1 VLKTI
6 VGASRGQV
14 WDAWTTEKGIKS
26 FLAPSCNIDFRA
38 NSDSIDGF
46 RVSELPVGYMLNVY
60 ERCMVVLREVARM
73 QTMAR
78 PKLFGSLISE
88 VLNRDLCTFCGAC
101 VASCPVYILQMQDE
115 KPTMKGK
122 CELCQVCYY
131 SCSAAEFRKDEVEQA
146 IFGRARTA
154 DEPIGIYKTIANA
167 RSRRQEILQKSQ
179 DGGVV
184 TSILGYAL
192 ESGRAD
198 AAVVTGIDKETPWKS
213 IPSVAVDYADVLS
226 AAGTKYTPSPTL
238 IGLMSAAQEYAKEK
252 IAIVGTPCQIRSYRK
267 MQTSLLG
274 ARKLASAVS
283 LAIGLFC
290 MESYRYDQLIR
301 DYLRTKGVDVSKV
314 SRFAIKKGKF
324 RVTIEEQEV
333 LTVPIKELDEFV
345 RSSCKVCED
354 FTAEFADIS
363 VGGVG
368 CPEGWC
374 TVIARTSCGEEFLS
388 GAEQSGW
395 IEMKQMDPGKSGM
408 EQVLR
413 NSARKKTS
421 LQQGQ
426 SAPSAHAQALGQIQS
441 ATP

>member
-1 VLKTI
+1 
-6 VGASRGQV
+6 
-14 WDAWTTEKGIKS
+14 
-26 FLAPSCNIDFRA
+26 
-38 NSDSIDGF
+38 
-46 RVSELPVGYMLNVY
+46 MLNAY
-60 ERCMVVLREVARM
+60 ERCTVVLREVVARM
-73 QTMAR
+73 QTIAR

-131 SCSAAEFRKDEVEQA
+131 SCSAAEFPKDDVEQA
-146 IFGRARTA
+146 IFGRTRTA
-154 DEPIGIYKTIANA
+154 DEPIGIYKTVANA
-167 RSRRQEILQKSQ
+167 RSKKQEILQKSQ

-192 ESGRAD
+192 ETGKID
-198 AAVVTGIDKETPWKS
+198 AAVVTGIDKKMPWKS
-213 IPSVAVDYADVLS
+213 LPTVAVDYADVLE
-226 AAGTKYTPSPTL
+226 AAGTKYTPAPTL
-238 IGLMSAAQEYAKEK
+238 IGLMSATQEYGKENV
-252 IAIVGTPCQIRSYRK
+252 AIVGTPCQIRSYRK

-274 ARKLASAVS
+274 AKKLANTVS

-290 MESYRYDQLIR
+290 MESYRYDQFIG
-301 DYLRTKGVDVSKV
+301 DYLRTKGVDVTKV
-314 SRFAIKKGKF
+314 GRFAIKKGKF
-324 RVTIEEQEV
+324 RVTIEGQEV

-345 RSSCKVCED
+345 RSSCRVCED

-374 TVIARTSCGEEFLS
+374 TVIARTTRGEEFLS
-388 GAEQSGW
+388 EAEKSGW
-395 IEMKQMDPGKSGM
+395 IEMKQIDAGKFGM

-421 LQQGQ
+421 IRSHPAGDLQK
-426 SAPSAHAQALGQIQS
+426 QASVQIQS
-441 ATP
+441 PTP

>member
-1 VLKTI
+1 
-6 VGASRGQV
+6 
-14 WDAWTTEKGIKS
+14 
-26 FLAPSCNIDFRA
+26 
-38 NSDSIDGF
+38 
-46 RVSELPVGYMLNVY
+46 
-60 ERCMVVLREVARM
+60 M
-73 QTMAR
+73 QTTVAK

-101 VASCPVYILQMQDE
+101 VASCPVYILQMQGE

-131 SCSAAEFRKDEVEQA
+131 SCSAAEFPRDEVERA
-146 IFGRARTA
+146 IFGRTRNV
-154 DEPIGIYKTIANA
+154 DEPIGIYETIANA
-167 RSRRQEILQKSQ
+167 RSKKGEIVNKSQ

-192 ESGRAD
+192 ESGKVD
-198 AAVVTGIDKETPWKS
+198 AAVVTCIDKQTPWKS
-213 IPSVAVDYADVLS
+213 IPGVAVDYAGVLN
-226 AAGTKYTPSPTL
+226 AAGTKYTPAPTL
-238 IGLMSAAQEYAKEK
+238 IGLMSATQEYGKEK
-252 IAIVGTPCQIRSYRK
+252 VAIVGTPCQIRSYRK

-290 MESYRYDQLIR
+290 MESYRYDQFIG
-301 DYLRTKGVDVSKV
+301 DYLRTKNIDVSKV

-324 RVTIEEQEV
+324 RVTIEGQEV
-333 LTVPIKELDEFV
+333 LTVPIKELDKFV
-345 RSSCKVCED
+345 RSSCRVCED

-374 TVIARTSCGEEFLS
+374 TVIARTMRGQEFLTE
-388 GAEQSGW
+388 GERNGW
-395 IEMKQMDPGKSGM
+395 IELKPIDPGKYGM

-413 NSARKKTS
+413 NAARKKAS
-421 LQQGQ
+421 VQQSQ
-426 SAPSAHAQALGQIQS
+426 STAGAQAGASFQIQS
-441 ATP
+441 RAP

>member
-1 VLKTI
+1 
-6 VGASRGQV
+6 
-14 WDAWTTEKGIKS
+14 
-26 FLAPSCNIDFRA
+26 
-38 NSDSIDGF
+38 
-46 RVSELPVGYMLNVY
+46 
-60 ERCMVVLREVARM
+60 M
-73 QTMAR
+73 QTVAR

-101 VASCPVYILQMQDE
+101 VASCPVCILQMQDE

-131 SCSAAEFRKDEVEQA
+131 SCSAAEFPKDEVEQA
-146 IFGRARTA
+146 IFGRTRTA

-167 RSRRQEILQKSQ
+167 RSKKQEILQKSQ

-192 ESGRAD
+192 ESRKVD
-198 AAVVTGIDKETPWKS
+198 AAVVTGIDKQTPWKS
-213 IPSVAVDYADVLS
+213 IPSVAVDYADVLN
-226 AAGTKYTPSPTL
+226 AAGTKYTPAPTL
-238 IGLMSAAQEYAKEK
+238 IGLMSATEEYRKERV
-252 IAIVGTPCQIRSYRK
+252 AVVGTPCQIRSYRR
-267 MQTSLLG
+267 TSLLG
-274 ARKLASAVS
+274 ARKLANAVS

-290 MESYRYDQLIR
+290 MESYRYDQFIGN
-301 DYLRTKGVDVSKV
+301 YLRTKGVDVSKV

-324 RVTIEEQEV
+324 RVTIEGQEA

-345 RSSCKVCED
+345 RSSCRICED

-368 CPEGWC
+368 CPEGWS
-374 TVIARTSCGEEFLS
+374 TVIARTTRGQEFLDE
-388 GAEQSGW
+388 AQKNDW
-395 IEMKQMDPGKSGM
+395 IELKPIDAGKFGM

-421 LQQGQ
+421 TQQGQ
-426 SAPSAHAQALGQIQS
+426 STSGVDAQVSVQVQS
-441 ATP
+441 PTP

>member
-1 VLKTI
+1 MKSGSVDLFL
-6 VGASRGQV
+6 VG
-14 WDAWTTEKGIKS
+14 
-26 FLAPSCNIDFRA
+26 
-38 NSDSIDGF
+38 
-46 RVSELPVGYMLNVY
+46 ELPVGYMRNAY
-60 ERCMVVLREVARM
+60 ERCAVVLREVPRM
-73 QTMAR
+73 QTVAR

-101 VASCPVYILQMQDE
+101 VASCPVCILQVQDE

-131 SCSAAEFRKDEVEQA
+131 SCSAAEFPKDEVEHA
-146 IFGRARTA
+146 VFGRTRTA

-167 RSRRQEILQKSQ
+167 RSKKQEILQKSQ
-179 DGGVV
+179 DGGVA

-192 ESGRAD
+192 ESGKVD
-198 AAVVTGIDKETPWKS
+198 AAVVTGIDKQTPWKS

-226 AAGTKYTPSPTL
+226 AAGTKYTPAPTL
-238 IGLMSAAQEYAKEK
+238 IGLMSATEEYRKGRVAV
-252 IAIVGTPCQIRSYRK
+252 VGTPCQIRSYRR
-267 MQTSLLG
+267 MQTSLFG

-290 MESYRYDQLIR
+290 MESYRYNQFIG

-324 RVTIEEQEV
+324 RVTIEGQEV

-345 RSSCKVCED
+345 RSNCRVCED

-374 TVIARTSCGEEFLS
+374 TVMARTTRGQEFLS
-388 GAEQSGW
+388 EAEKSGW
-395 IEMKQMDPGKSGM
+395 IEMKPIDAGKYGM

-421 LQQGQ
+421 VQQTQ
-426 SAPSAHAQALGQIQS
+426 SIPGAQAQASVQIQS
-441 ATP
+441 PTP

>member
-1 VLKTI
+1 MQAAT
-6 VGASRGQV
+6 
-14 WDAWTTEKGIKS
+14 
-26 FLAPSCNIDFRA
+26 
-38 NSDSIDGF
+38 
-46 RVSELPVGYMLNVY
+46 
-60 ERCMVVLREVARM
+60 VAK
-73 QTMAR
+73 

-88 VLNRDLCTFCGAC
+88 VLNRDLCTFCGGC
-101 VASCPVYILQMQDE
+101 VASCPVYILQMQGE

-131 SCSAAEFRKDEVEQA
+131 SCSAAQFPRDEVENA
-146 IFGRARTA
+146 MFGRTRNV

-167 RSRRQEILQKSQ
+167 RSKKEEILKKSQ

-192 ESGRAD
+192 ESGKVD
-198 AAVVTGIDKETPWKS
+198 AAVVTGIDKQTPWKS
-213 IPSVAVDYADVLS
+213 IPSVAVDYAGVLN
-226 AAGTKYTPSPTL
+226 AAGTKYTPAPTL
-238 IGLMSAAQEYAKEK
+238 IGLMSATQEYGKEK
-252 IAIVGTPCQIRSYRK
+252 VAIVGTPCQIRSYRR

-290 MESYRYDQLIR
+290 MESYHYDQFIG
-301 DYLRTKGVDVSKV
+301 DYLRTKNIDVSKV

-324 RVTIEEQEV
+324 RVTIEGQEV

-354 FTAEFADIS
+354 FTAEFADVS

-374 TVIARTSCGEEFLS
+374 TVVTRTTRGHEFLTE
-388 GAEQSGW
+388 AEKNGW
-395 IEMKQMDPGKSGM
+395 IELKPIDPGKYGM
-408 EQVLR
+408 EQLLR
-413 NSARKKTS
+413 NSARKKTGVQRS
-421 LQQGQ
+421 Q
-426 SAPSAHAQALGQIQS
+426 STASAQAQASVQIQS
-441 ATP
+441 PAP

>member
-1 VLKTI
+1 
-6 VGASRGQV
+6 
-14 WDAWTTEKGIKS
+14 
-26 FLAPSCNIDFRA
+26 
-38 NSDSIDGF
+38 
-46 RVSELPVGYMLNVY
+46 
-60 ERCMVVLREVARM
+60 M
-73 QTMAR
+73 QTVAR

-101 VASCPVYILQMQDE
+101 VASCPVRILQVQDE

-131 SCSAAEFRKDEVEQA
+131 SCSAAEFPKDKVEHA
-146 IFGRARTA
+146 IFGRTRTA
-154 DEPIGIYKTIANA
+154 GEPIGIYKTIANA
-167 RSRRQEILQKSQ
+167 RSKKQEILQKSQ

-192 ESGRAD
+192 ESRKVD
-198 AAVVTGIDKETPWKS
+198 AAVVTCVDKQTPWKS

-226 AAGTKYTPSPTL
+226 AAGTKYTPAPTL
-238 IGLMSAAQEYAKEK
+238 IGLMSATEEYGRERVAV
-252 IAIVGTPCQIRSYRK
+252 VGTPCQIRSYRR

-274 ARKLASAVS
+274 ARKLANAVS

-290 MESYRYDQLIR
+290 MESYRYDQFIGN
-301 DYLRTKGVDVSKV
+301 YLRTKGVDVSKV
-314 SRFAIKKGKF
+314 GRFAIKKGKF
-324 RVTIEEQEV
+324 RVTIEGQEV

-345 RSSCKVCED
+345 RSSCRVCED

-374 TVIARTSCGEEFLS
+374 TVIARTTRGQEFLDE
-388 GAEQSGW
+388 AQKNDW
-395 IEMKQMDPGKSGM
+395 IELKPIDAGKFGM

-421 LQQGQ
+421 AQQGQ
-426 SAPSAHAQALGQIQS
+426 CTPGVYAQASAQVQS
-441 ATP
+441 PTP

>member
-1 VLKTI
+1 MN
-6 VGASRGQV
+6 G
-14 WDAWTTEKGIKS
+14 
-26 FLAPSCNIDFRA
+26 
-38 NSDSIDGF
+38 DSVDRF
-46 RVSELPVGYMLNVY
+46 RVAELSLAYMRNAY
-60 ERCMVVLREVARM
+60 EECTVVLREVPRM
-73 QTMAR
+73 QTIAR

-101 VASCPVYILQMQDE
+101 VASCPVRILQMQDE

-131 SCSAAEFRKDEVEQA
+131 SCSAAEFPKNEVEQV
-146 IFGRARTA
+146 IFGRTRTA
-154 DEPIGIYKTIANA
+154 DEPIGIYKNIANA
-167 RSRRQEILQKSQ
+167 RSKKQEILQKSQ

-192 ESGRAD
+192 ESGKVD
-198 AAVVTGIDKETPWKS
+198 AAVVTGIDKKTPWKS
-213 IPSVAVDYADVLS
+213 IPSVALDYADVLN
-226 AAGTKYTPSPTL
+226 AAGTKYTPAPTL
-238 IGLMSAAQEYAKEK
+238 IGLMSATQEYRKEK
-252 IAIVGTPCQIRSYRK
+252 VAIVGTPCQIRSYRR

-274 ARKLASAVS
+274 ARKLANAVA

-290 MESYRYDQLIR
+290 MESYRYDQFIG
-301 DYLRTKGVDVSKV
+301 DYLRTRGVDVSKV

-324 RVTIEEQEV
+324 RATIEGQEV

-345 RSSCKVCED
+345 RSSCRVCED

-374 TVIARTSCGEEFLS
+374 TVIARTTLGEEFLS
-388 GAEQSGW
+388 EAERSGW
-395 IEMKQMDPGKSGM
+395 IEMRPIDAGKYGM

-413 NSARKKTS
+413 NSVRKKTG

-426 SAPSAHAQALGQIQS
+426 SVSSAHAQAPVQIQS
-441 ATP
+441 PTP